1 MQLSPRWRCSP
12 KAFLPTHAT
21 AAIQGF
27 IQRLTQNTGYCARLS
42 SARTANILINT
53 PYKPDDIN
61 LKTSGTATED
71 YQWQREM
78 TYWGPALRLRA
89 RLSLSTSQWPC
100 WLVAPPPWQ
109 HYCAA
114 ASITPPNW
122 RETYCVRENFSSP
135 WRYYRNLMTL

>member
-1 MQLSPRWRCSP
+1 MEMASLESQRVRTCSYHLWWMYSP

-27 IQRLTQNTGYCARLS
+27 IQRLTQNTGYCANLS

-71 YQWQREM
+71 YQ
-78 TYWGPALRLRA
+78 
-89 RLSLSTSQWPC
+89 
-100 WLVAPPPWQ
+100 
-109 HYCAA
+109 
-114 ASITPPNW
+114 
-122 RETYCVRENFSSP
+122 
-135 WRYYRNLMTL
+135 

>member
-53 PYKPDDIN
+53 PYKPDEIN

-71 YQWQREM
+71 YQ
-78 TYWGPALRLRA
+78 
-89 RLSLSTSQWPC
+89 
-100 WLVAPPPWQ
+100 
-109 HYCAA
+109 
-114 ASITPPNW
+114 
-122 RETYCVRENFSSP
+122 
-135 WRYYRNLMTL
+135 